1 MYSEE
6 IKMKFLE
13 LRIQNLSLDKISKEI
28 KVSKQTLIK
37 WNREFSS
44 EITEW
49 KETILEQKLEQYGLS
64 VSGQLDLINERLNII
79 QKELDKKETLDLDPK
94 ELMQMEIQY
103 MKQIPNILKPLN
115 PSKSKTRTKG
125 SIEKPFDNER
135 KADSV
140 PVNKKE

>member
-1 MYSEE
+1 MYPEE

-28 KVSKQTLIK
+28 NVSKQTLIK

-64 VSGQLDLINERLNII
+64 ISGQLDLINERLNTI
-79 QKELDKKETLDLDPK
+79 QKELDKNETLDLDPK

-103 MKQIPNILKPLN
+103 MRQIPNILKPLN
-115 PSKSKTRTKG
+115 PSKGKTRTKG
-125 SIEKPFDNER
+125 SIEKPLGVEE
-135 KADSV
+135 KGDSV
-140 PVNKKE
+140 SVNQKE